1 MLAQITL
8 PAKWSYAPVT
18 VKFVSY
24 APAPTEHPLYLRG
37 GACKPFYCK
46 PFCFHSYF
54 HTPSPLRGTPSIL
67 EGEFASRSTAS
78 RSAFDGK
85 ETAPPLR

>member
-8 PAKWSYAPVT
+8 PAKWSYAP
-18 VKFVSY
+18 SLLS
-24 APAPTEHPLYLRG
+24 LY
-37 GACKPFYCK
+37 
-46 PFCFHSYF
+46 
-54 HTPSPLRGTPSIL
+54 HTPPSLRDTPSIL
-67 EGEFASRSTAS
+67 EGELACHFTAS